1 MTRLTVSIISIA
13 LIIFI
18 AIFSLLIAR
27 SMINDTI
34 KEIEEINFDEN
45 FFERCLLVENN
56 WQKRIK
62 FIKCFMNNSYL
73 VEANKAV
80 LSVKYSADESE
91 FSENCKKAKE
101 ELLVVLENETI
112 NFSNLL
118 FTKIVAFHF

>member
-1 MTRLTVSIISIA
+1 MTRLMVSIISIA

-18 AIFSLLIAR
+18 AIFSLYIAH

-34 KEIEEINFDEN
+34 NEIEEISFDED
-45 FFERCLLVENN
+45 FIERCLLVENN

-80 LSVKYSADESE
+80 LSVKYSADADEL
-91 FSENCKKAKE
+91 SENCKKVKE
-101 ELLVVLENETI
+101 ELLIVLENEKI
-112 NFSNLL
+112 NYYSVF
-118 FTKIVAFHF
+118 